1 MAMCRKS
8 AFGTFI
14 DADGGVDIGVDVDS
28 DVGCDIGVRVTVGSG
43 V

>member
-14 DADGGVDIGVDVDS
+14 DADGVDIGVDVDS